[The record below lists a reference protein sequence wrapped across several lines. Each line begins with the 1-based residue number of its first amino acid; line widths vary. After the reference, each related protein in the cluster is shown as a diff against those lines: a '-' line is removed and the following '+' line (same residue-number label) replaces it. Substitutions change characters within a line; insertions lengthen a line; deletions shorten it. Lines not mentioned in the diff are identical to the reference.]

1 MFTLFLSQNA
11 NGPCSLLALANVLL
25 LLDQI
30 QITPK
35 DRPSVT
41 YDYLS
46 SLIANHIL
54 ENCSNNDSN
63 MDLGEALNV
72 LPKTQKGL
80 DVNIG
85 FGNID
90 SFVGKPKDSNSTVE
104 TSSSSSLP
112 PELALF
118 KLCGIDLVHGWIVDP
133 NDSETY
139 SALSQSSKFGLK
151 GGDYDSSMDKLVEF
165 NSKVK
170 SPNEGGA
177 SSSSSSS
184 TNPFVSS
191 SDQTGQGLE
200 RESNLVKSFLDSTS
214 TQLTYTGL
222 FKLTSSLKQG
232 ELVCFFRNS
241 HLNVLYSRLDTEN
254 PSPDSQSEL
263 PRLFLLVTD
272 SAFTLEDDVVW
283 ESLDDVD
290 GSNST
295 FYDSKFRK
303 SSLIGGDFIGGSQR
317 YNNQNPL
324 SSNGGQEDNDE
335 LLARQLQSEEE
346 ARMRN
351 RQQRSRDGSRRS
363 NGASVN
369 GNSHDDSRNSNSG
382 LGRRLTSLGGGR
394 RNGRS
399 APSDRYNQALA
410 ENPNGNQAVS
420 NGVDSERELAM
431 RNARDEMN
439 VGNANGGGKKKWWKI
454 F

>member
-1 MFTLFLSQNA
+1 M
-11 NGPCSLLALANVLL
+11 
-25 LLDQI
+25 
-30 QITPK
+30 
-35 DRPSVT
+35 T

-54 ENCSNNDSN
+54 ENCSNNDSGTN

-90 SFVGKPKDSNSTVE
+90 SFVGKPKDSSSTIE
-104 TSSSSSLP
+104 TTSSSLP

-139 SALSQSSKFGLK
+139 AALSQSSKFGLK
-151 GGDYDSSMDKLVEF
+151 GGDYDSSVDKLVEF

-170 SPNEGGA
+170 SSNDGGA
-177 SSSSSSS
+177 SSSS
-184 TNPFVSS
+184 TNPFIGSNNS
-191 SDQTGQGLE
+191 NGGGLE
-200 RESNLVKSFLDSTS
+200 TESNLVKSFLESTS

-254 PSPDSQSEL
+254 PSIDSQTEL

-317 YNNQNPL
+317 YNQNPL
-324 SSNGGQEDNDE
+324 SSNGGGDQEENDE

-351 RQQRSRDGSRRS
+351 RQQRSRDGNRRS
-363 NGASVN
+363 NGASASWN
-369 GNSHDDSRNSNSG
+369 GNGREDFRSGAG

-410 ENPNGNQAVS
+410 ENPEGVS
-420 NGVDSERELAM
+420 NGVDGERELAI